1 MRHQALAARPF
12 EINFFQSMTI
22 IALWTVALIAV
33 GMPALPSGQ
42 WQWIAIAA
50 ALSTTG
56 TLLFAW
62 AYARGEA
69 SYLAVT
75 EYSAF
80 LWASAL
86 GWIVFNETVTGYT
99 IAGAALIVCGCLLA
113 SRRKAAPLPEID
125 VTA

>member
-1 MRHQALAARPF
+1 VLWLAA
-12 EINFFQSMTI
+12 
-22 IALWTVALIAV
+22 LLVV
-33 GMPALPSGQ
+33 DVPALPSGQ
-42 WQWIAIAA
+42 WHWIGVAA
-50 ALSTTG
+50 ALSTAG

-86 GWIVFNETVTGYT
+86 GWIVFSEKVTGFT
-99 IAGAALIVCGCLLA
+99 TAGAVLIVAGCLLA

-125 VTA
+125 MAA